1 MPEILCPICGE
12 PLAAGGA
19 PWRCPRGHSF
29 DVARQ
34 GYVNLLPVTRKHS
47 LHPGDTKEQ
56 VAARRAFLEA
66 GYYAPIAQAVCGAAR
81 AFCPQGAEILDAGC
95 GEGYYSAQVAQAL
108 PGARLW
114 GLDISKDAVRL
125 AAGRYKG
132 PVWLCGTAAHLPF
145 PAESFHL
152 VMSLFA
158 LTAPEEFARVLR
170 KDGVFLQ
177 VLAAEDHLLGLK
189 RIIYP
194 ELLHREKDS
203 VPVLPGFRLLE
214 TRPVRF
220 SFRVEGAQIQNLLS
234 MTPHFWRITREGAA
248 RLAAQTA
255 LEDTASAVINLYRR
269 ETEPQSDSQI
279 HPRRGGS

>member
-12 PLAAGGA
+12 PLTTGA
-19 PWRCPRGHSF
+19 EVWRCPRGHGF

-56 VAARRAFLEA
+56 VAARRRFLEA
-66 GYYAPIAQAVCGAAR
+66 GYYAPIAEAVCRAAGE
-81 AFCPQGAEILDAGC
+81 ACPPGGEMLDAGC
-95 GEGYYSAQVAQAL
+95 GEGYYSARMARAV
-108 PGARLW
+108 PGGRLW

-145 PAESFHL
+145 PEESFYL
-152 VMSLFA
+152 VSSLFA
-158 LTAPEEFARVLR
+158 LTAPEEFARVL
-170 KDGVFLQ
+170 KEKGVFLQ

-189 RIIYP
+189 QVIYP
-194 ELLHREKDS
+194 ELIHREKDS
-203 VPVLPGFRLLE
+203 VPDLPGFRLLDS
-214 TRPVRF
+214 RPLRF
-220 SFRVEGAQIQNLLS
+220 SFRVQGEQIENLLS

-248 RLAAQTA
+248 RLSVCRE
-255 LEDTASAVINLYRR
+255 LEDTASVVVNLYEKR
-269 ETEPQSDSQI
+269 
-279 HPRRGGS
+279 

>member
-1 MPEILCPICGE
+1 MP
-12 PLAAGGA
+12 PLPRRCAGPPG
-19 PWRCPRGHSF
+19 RSVPRGRRF
-29 DVARQ
+29 W
-34 GYVNLLPVTRKHS
+34 TRA
-47 LHPGDTKEQ
+47 
-56 VAARRAFLEA
+56 AARGITVPRWPRPFP
-66 GYYAPIAQAVCGAAR
+66 GPGSGAWTSPRTPCAWR
-81 AFCPQGAEILDAGC
+81 
-95 GEGYYSAQVAQAL
+95 
-108 PGARLW
+108 R
-114 GLDISKDAVRL
+114 
-125 AAGRYKG
+125 RYKG
-132 PVWLCGTAAHLPF
+132 PVWLCGTAAHPPF